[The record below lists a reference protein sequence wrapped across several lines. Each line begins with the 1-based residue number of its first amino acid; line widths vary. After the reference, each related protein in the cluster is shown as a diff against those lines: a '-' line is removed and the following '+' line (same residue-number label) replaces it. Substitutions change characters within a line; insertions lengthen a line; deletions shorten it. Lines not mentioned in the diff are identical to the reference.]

1 MEPSAVSTL
10 RGGIGI
16 VEVLEMKVGEGNVV
30 TAEPES
36 NITSVSGE
44 IEETTGEEA
53 TAFFALEAGGTD
65 TLVGEEVDIGGVLD
79 LTGRQLEQ
87 SLAEWLG
94 ESLHKV

>member
-1 MEPSAVSTL
+1 MSGKEGYTWNGKPWKIPVNSEVSMEPSAVSTL

-44 IEETTGEEA
+44 TEETAEEET
-53 TAFFALEAGGTD
+53 TAFFALETGGK
-65 TLVGEEVDIGGVLD
+65 IP
-79 LTGRQLEQ
+79 
-87 SLAEWLG
+87 
-94 ESLHKV
+94 